1 MTSLP
6 TPRTLNKSLAA
17 SLMAASLED
26 PEPDPKAPDTSRA
39 SQRPGTGRLPGVR
52 TSGGKV
58 KLRDLDPHL
67 EVLEARPPSQ
77 QLHGNWPDGLK
88 RQVVRHF
95 YGMTPEQIRNEEL
108 KERLRHHKQRATLK
122 DIGLED
128 LADATGEQGA
138 AAGGNGANVGSPGAN
153 ARRKQAA

>member
-67 EVLEARPPSQ
+67 EVLEAKPPSQ
-77 QLHGNWPDGLK
+77 QPCSSANSMPKRTGVMKMRCELCTVASSRFLSSPSRAYYVHWSRRQRHLKFQRIMSDSGYK
-88 RQVVRHF
+88 RQ
-95 YGMTPEQIRNEEL
+95 
-108 KERLRHHKQRATLK
+108 
-122 DIGLED
+122 
-128 LADATGEQGA
+128 
-138 AAGGNGANVGSPGAN
+138 
-153 ARRKQAA
+153 